1 MKKRYVMIAAFTAAM
16 VLAGS
21 VAYAADRRKKSRQA
35 ADEAHNL
42 SEEILRVELLS
53 AVEEGGQRPPLPEQG
68 GQGDRDA
75 VQSDLER
82 EYAALQ
88 TK

>member
-1 MKKRYVMIAAFTAAM
+1 MKKRYVTIIAFTAAM

-21 VAYAADRRKKSRQA
+21 VVYAADRRKKSRQA
-35 ADEAHNL
+35 DDEMHNM

-53 AVEEGGQRPPLPEQG
+53 AEGEKKSSPPGPGKL
-68 GQGDRDA
+68 GDQDA
-75 VQSDLER
+75 VQSDMER